1 MATMKLH
8 SAIVIMAVI
17 VVLFI
22 PPSAGGRGRHAISRR
37 GFGKAPG
44 GAAVQIYLLRNKNG
58 IEAEITNYGA
68 TLVSLKAPG
77 RSGKFADVV
86 LGYQD
91 VDGYVRDQ
99 AYFGAIVGRYANRIA
114 NGKFTLDGKT
124 YELARNN
131 GNNSLHGGAV
141 GFNKR
146 VWTAKEVSR
155 ANGPAVEFSYVS
167 PDGEEGYP
175 GNLRLQVVYSL
186 SDNNELRIE
195 YSATTDKDTVI
206 NLTNHA
212 YFNLAGEGAGDVL
225 GHELTLAADQ
235 FTPITEALVPTG
247 ELRSVKGTPLD
258 FPRATAIG
266 ARINQDD
273 QQLKFGKGY
282 DHNFVLSGS
291 QDGSPALAAEAYEPG
306 SGRALQVLTTEPG
319 IQFYSGNFLDGSIH
333 GKRGK
338 PYNYRSGFCLE
349 TQHFPDS
356 PNHPAFPSTLLKPGQ
371 LFHSITIYKFSAR

>member
-1 MATMKLH
+1 MKLH
-8 SAIVIMAVI
+8 LANVIMGVI
-17 VVLFI
+17 VVLFTQ
-22 PPSAGGRGRHAISRR
+22 PVSSGETRHAISRR

-44 GAAVQIYLLRNKNG
+44 GAAVEIYLLRNKNG
-58 IEAEITNYGA
+58 IEADITNYGA
-68 TLVSLKAPG
+68 TLVSLKAPD

-86 LGYQD
+86 LGYD
-91 VDGYVRDQ
+91 HLDGYLNDK
-99 AYFGAIVGRYANRIA
+99 AYFGATIGRYANRIA
-114 NGKFTLDGKT
+114 KGKFTLAGKT

-146 VWTAKEVSR
+146 VWAAKNVSG
-155 ANGPAVEFSYVS
+155 AKAPAVEFSYVS

-175 GNLRLQVVYSL
+175 GNLRVQVVYSL

-212 YFNLAGEGAGDVL
+212 YFNLAGEGTGDIL
-225 GHELTLAADQ
+225 GHELTLDADQ

-247 ELRSVKGTPLD
+247 ELRSVKGTPFD
-258 FPRATAIG
+258 FTRATAIG

-273 QQLKFGKGY
+273 QQLQFGKGY
-282 DHNFVLSGS
+282 DHNFVLSGR
-291 QDGSPALAAEAYEPG
+291 QGGSPALAAEAYEPG
-306 SGRALQVLTTEPG
+306 SGRALRVLTTEPG

-356 PNHPAFPSTLLKPGQ
+356 PNHPAFPSTVLKPGQ